1 MYATK
6 YDLVTLT
13 CQQYNT
19 VSGVIRLLKPFD
31 ELTVLC
37 SSDTETASS
46 IIPNV
51 KTTMKYLAQLSESDK
66 DIGVRTMKNALLDS
80 VKKRFPDTESSA
92 GNINLADN
100 NLVYATFLD
109 PRYKCLFTE
118 ENKVSD
124 LINALVIKITELN
137 ESNKESDEAAETS
150 IGKNRPGEHQNLE
163 VVIHEDFWSCFETLK
178 DEKEID
184 DTEAR

>member
-19 VSGVIRLLKPFD
+19 ISGVIRLLKPFD

-80 VKKRFPDTESSA
+80 VKKKISRYRKLSRKYQPGRQQF
-92 GNINLADN
+92 GVCNI
-100 NLVYATFLD
+100 
-109 PRYKCLFTE
+109 PRSQIQMF
-118 ENKVSD
+118 V
-124 LINALVIKITELN
+124 
-137 ESNKESDEAAETS
+137 
-150 IGKNRPGEHQNLE
+150 H
-163 VVIHEDFWSCFETLK
+163 
-178 DEKEID
+178 
-184 DTEAR
+184 